1 MKSQTLE
8 SESPKTSKQ
17 KALLEMLSPLQCHSQ
32 VYDGTLGLICFK
44 LGNIASWQSINP
56 DEPLWWMFEF
66 KKILLWAPLNVCFR
80 KFGCQS
86 SREFLLGRINFE
98 ANQPCSCFVFCSKT
112 LDNWAISCWPITNY
126 NTAVIECHDTCQP
139 NQNLIT
145 TGAISYGAQ
154 SSSENLPFQ
163 HDFLASLSPRP
174 WLWIDSY
181 KVIFTLPT
189 WYVFGSLKRGKK
201 YLQGEWIRKATK
213 HQEPKNNHYLGAAGT
228 AHFFFSFHKYQTILF
243 SPFIF

>member
-98 ANQPCSCFVFCSKT
+98 ANQTMFLLCFLQQNIGQLSNLMLTNNKLQHSCDRVSRHLPTKPK
-112 LDNWAISCWPITNY
+112 SCW
-126 NTAVIECHDTCQP
+126 C
-139 NQNLIT
+139 
-145 TGAISYGAQ
+145 
-154 SSSENLPFQ
+154 
-163 HDFLASLSPRP
+163 DFLWSAVVFWESPFP
-174 WLWIDSY
+174 TWFSSIFITSPFIVNPY

-201 YLQGEWIRKATK
+201 YLQGEWISKATK
-213 HQEPKNNHYLGAAGT
+213 HQEPK
-228 AHFFFSFHKYQTILF
+228 TIT
-243 SPFIF
+243 I